1 MKKLIYQ
8 KGINVEEDLEKINL
22 LDKMTYGEKY
32 LLSVSDYKKRIEK
45 NNNHIYVVKNSK
57 RDVVAYIS
65 IIPLEYDAYIRIKN
79 GETDKEVI
87 TIDNIISDNEYGEYF
102 YFDSI
107 IVDPSY
113 RRYGI
118 GRKLCAFAINDTIKS
133 NKTIKRI
140 MAHTISKGGTNLASK
155 YGLEIKKQLDKTTI
169 VMEKGF
175 NKKSYVRKKKYKD
188 RDKREREKKKF
199 YRYMV

>member
-8 KGINVEEDLEKINL
+8 KGIAVEEDLEKINL
-22 LDKMTYGEKY
+22 LDKMTYSDKY

-45 NNNHIYVVKNSK
+45 NNKHIYIVKNSK
-57 RDVVAYIS
+57 RDVVAYMS

-87 TIDNIISDNEYGEYF
+87 TIDNIISTNKEGEVF

-107 IVDPSY
+107 VVDPSY
-113 RRYGI
+113 RRYGV
-118 GRKLCAFAINDTIKS
+118 GRKLCEFAINDVIKS

-140 MAHTISKGGTNLASK
+140 MAHTISKGGTNLATK

-169 VMEKGF
+169 VMERGF

-188 RDKREREKKKF
+188 RDKRYIEKKKF
-199 YRYMV
+199 YGHTV